1 MVQEQKDDYYMGIAK
16 AVAEGSTCYL
26 YKEGAILVNPEGSVI
41 ASSYNGAV
49 DGCID
54 CWNNQQCT
62 YARET
67 GNISNC
73 SQEQCM
79 GLCAE
84 TNVLLSAGKDR
95 THDSVLY
102 VYAADRK
109 TGQSLPVHIDGVT
122 GHMIQACR
130 VSRVVTDKVVD
141 EDDDT

>member
-1 MVQEQKDDYYMGIAK
+1 MDQKQKDNYYMGIAK
-16 AVAEGSTCYL
+16 SVAEGSTCYL

-41 ASSYNGAV
+41 ASGYNGAV

-54 CWNNQQCT
+54 CQKNQQCT
-62 YARET
+62 YERET
-67 GNISNC
+67 GQISNC

-84 TNVLLSAGKDR
+84 TNALLSAGKDKTR
-95 THDSVLY
+95 DSVLY

-130 VSRVVTDKVVD
+130 VSRIVTDKVVD
-141 EDDDT
+141 TNDDT